1 MVNLAVFNKRIT
13 EENAKI
19 LKEKIIDLFNIESLS
34 DRVLLKKSIENNI
47 L

>member
-34 DRVLLKKSIENNI
+34 DRVLLKKFIESNI